1 MSHSMSLGILS
12 QEMVKGFT
20 TWKILEVSPI
30 RCMPTAP
37 ISTLHMIRLGSSG
50 QRTVFLIV
58 PSYSLSLKLFKVE
71 VDRSWENSPLSR
83 AGDFVG
89 FRQNFRWEA
98 KPSWSHSGPPGVF
111 FDMYPPVFQHPP
123 EMEVVTGKLST
134 NWEFVHFHGWL
145 PHNAR
150 HYGHNHPS

>member
-1 MSHSMSLGILS
+1 MSLGILS
-12 QEMVKGFT
+12 QEMVAQGLYHLEDLGSFT
-20 TWKILEVSPI
+20 NSLHA
-30 RCMPTAP
+30 AP

-50 QRTVFLIV
+50 QSTVFLIV

-98 KPSWSHSGPPGVF
+98 KPS
-111 FDMYPPVFQHPP
+111 
-123 EMEVVTGKLST
+123 
-134 NWEFVHFHGWL
+134 
-145 PHNAR
+145 
-150 HYGHNHPS
+150 